1 MSTYSHGSISL
12 DVYIEVIEWL
22 NILNPKVNR
31 NMHVWNFWS
40 HSMTWSSRRIVWCNR
55 LSELFLD
62 KDYSHTN
69 DCWRVFMKKSW
80 IGFYITLICGV
91 DDLIIKV
98 YIRHEI
104 HTIML
109 RRIFGLNQIM
119 LSLWLEHIPLRYQS
133 SYIRKY
139 LRSSIWIYYI
149 KDTYGHVIPNMGY
162 RSLRHRGDGEVIEE
176 HELPY
181 LNTIEALIYLAKYVR
196 PDTIVFGNLL
206 RVQFPERYK
215 VCVRNIL
222 GYIQGTK
229 GLDQFHSKN
238 QDGTMVWYIDSG

>member
-40 HSMTWSSRRIVWCNR
+40 HSMTWSSQRIVWCNR

-80 IGFYITLICGV
+80 VGLYITLICGV

-98 YIRHEI
+98 YIKTWNTHNHVKTDIWVKPNYAKLMTWAYPPKISVFIYPKVLEKFNMDILYQRH
-104 HTIML
+104 
-109 RRIFGLNQIM
+109 
-119 LSLWLEHIPLRYQS
+119 
-133 SYIRKY
+133 
-139 LRSSIWIYYI
+139 IWSCY
-149 KDTYGHVIPNMGY
+149 T
-162 RSLRHRGDGEVIEE
+162 
-176 HELPY
+176 
-181 LNTIEALIYLAKYVR
+181 
-196 PDTIVFGNLL
+196 
-206 RVQFPERYK
+206 
-215 VCVRNIL
+215 
-222 GYIQGTK
+222 
-229 GLDQFHSKN
+229 
-238 QDGTMVWYIDSG
+238 